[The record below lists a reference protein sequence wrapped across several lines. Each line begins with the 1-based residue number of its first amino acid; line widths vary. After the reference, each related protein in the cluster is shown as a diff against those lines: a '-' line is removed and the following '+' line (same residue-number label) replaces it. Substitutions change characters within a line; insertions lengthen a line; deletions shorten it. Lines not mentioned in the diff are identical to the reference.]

1 MSTTPSLT
9 QPDAQTK
16 DESESESGSTSQTE
30 TARDTDDSRGIQK
43 QQQPSSEITKTITAT
58 MTTDCEDGDEDAD
71 APPHLQLVD
80 DEFARRIIMT
90 LCDGAKRGREIA
102 SICDASRPTIY
113 RRLNRLESAG
123 FVRTTRTV
131 GPDGHECKEFQLIRN
146 RLTVSID
153 DGSVVVR
160 AHPQE

>member
-9 QPDAQTK
+9 QPDEQTNDK
-16 DESESESGSTSQTE
+16 SESESQPDHDG
-30 TARDTDDSRGIQK
+30 RDDSVDIQE
-43 QQQPSSEITKTITAT
+43 QQQPCSETADIIT
-58 MTTDCEDGDEDAD
+58 TTVTTESGDTG
-71 APPHLQLVD
+71 APPQLRLVD
-80 DEFARRIIMT
+80 DEFARAIITT

-102 SICDASRPTIY
+102 SVCDASRPTIY

-123 FVRTTRTV
+123 FVKTTQTT
-131 GPDGHECKEFQLIRN
+131 GPDGHECKEFQLIRH

-160 AHPQE
+160 AHPQT